1 MSNGQNKTK
10 EVTAEELAVFLEGLK
25 KQDSSID
32 ALQKLTEEARGV
44 LAQTKE
50 KVHSITEQQKK
61 CVEELKSLAESL
73 ETAARIDEELTPF
86 LEAAERLAAYFK

>member
-1 MSNGQNKTK
+1 MNEQSKGK
-10 EVTAEELAVFLEGLK
+10 EVTAEELAEFLEGLK
-25 KQDSSID
+25 TQDSSID
-32 ALQKLTEEARGV
+32 KLKQLTEEAREV
-44 LAQTKE
+44 LAQTKA

-61 CVEELKSLAESL
+61 CVDELKSLAESL